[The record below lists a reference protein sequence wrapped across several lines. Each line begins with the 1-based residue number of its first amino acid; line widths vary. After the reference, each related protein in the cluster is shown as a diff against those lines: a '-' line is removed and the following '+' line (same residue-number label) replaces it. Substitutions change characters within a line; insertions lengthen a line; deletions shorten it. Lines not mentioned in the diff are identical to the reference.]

1 MQTTNNQQHTGGG
14 GVNAFIPNGKS
25 LYLANNSL
33 YKLQAVA

>member
-14 GVNAFIPNGKS
+14 VNTFIPNGKS